1 MAIQIEYNYGGYTLP
16 TAYLKATIGRADTNT
31 TVIVYQVWPTQADR
45 DANRA
50 AVDSGAHVL
59 PTDLNAEVNPIAYAY
74 DLLKTLPAYAAA
86 IDV

>member
-1 MAIQIEYNYGGYTLP
+1 MAIQIEYSYGGYTLP
-16 TAYLKATIGRADTNT
+16 TAYLKATIGRADADT
-31 TVIVYQVWPTQADR
+31 TVVAYQVWPTQADR

-50 AVDSGAHVL
+50 SVDSGAHVL
-59 PTDLNAEVNPIAYAY
+59 PTDLNAVVNPITYAY

>member
-1 MAIQIEYNYGGYTLP
+1 MAIQIEYSYGGYTLP
-16 TAYLKATIGRADTNT
+16 TAYLKATIGRADADT
-31 TVIVYQVWPTQADR
+31 TVVAYQVWPTQADR

-50 AVDSGAHVL
+50 SVDSGAHVL
-59 PTDLNAEVNPIAYAY
+59 PTDINAVVNPITYAY